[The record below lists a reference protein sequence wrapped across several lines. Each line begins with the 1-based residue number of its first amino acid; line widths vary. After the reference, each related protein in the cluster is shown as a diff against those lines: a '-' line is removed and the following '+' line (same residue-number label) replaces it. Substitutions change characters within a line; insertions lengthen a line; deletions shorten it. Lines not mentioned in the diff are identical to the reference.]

1 MKTISNIFI
10 ITTVFLMIGCA
21 SLNDAVTPSLEVE
34 RDSFDS
40 TLRITQPSVS
50 SSGISENMHTLGFTW
65 NENTPDVVYVTV
77 GAYGIVNINDVEFNV
92 DGTFIQSAETA
103 SSATDYGS
111 SFNSTDFSTRRFL
124 IPIDDFV
131 QIITGNV
138 VKMKVYHI
146 DTYSLS
152 SFGRGVEG
160 MRTIN
165 TKLQPFLDRLALEG
179 ALD

>member
-1 MKTISNIFI
+1 MKTFRNII
-10 ITTVFLMIGCA
+10 ITTTILFMVGCA
-21 SLNDAVTPSLEVE
+21 SMNDAVTPSLTVE

-40 TLRITQPSVS
+40 TIRITQPSVS

-65 NENTPDVVYVTV
+65 NENTPDVVYITV
-77 GAYGIVNINDVEFNV
+77 GAYGIININDVEFNV
-92 DGTFIQSAETA
+92 DGTLIQSAETA

-111 SFNSTDFSTRRFL
+111 SFDSADFSIRRFL
-124 IPIDDFV
+124 VPIDDFV
-131 QIITGNV
+131 QIATGNV

-179 ALD
+179 ALE